1 MNRVALDRGRV
12 LRNAAVVGALVGGA
26 LACAPKLTPPGES
39 LRVSGTVADVVDPTP
54 TPATQR
60 AASALPTPT
69 PGATEGATQ
78 TPLRSYPTLHRLP
91 LGVAV
96 YEACSQQL
104 YVFKKCPGRF
114 LGEAKLA
121 APGPFVVEID
131 TQAPEITVFAFR
143 GFLGPEQDQE
153 ACAEQTIAT
162 TQVGTPLALQLKVG
176 TCSIKLERRYG

>member
-1 MNRVALDRGRV
+1 L
-12 LRNAAVVGALVGGA
+12 VVVLVGF

-39 LRVSGTVADVVDPTP
+39 IRVSGTVADIMDPTP
-54 TPATQR
+54 T
-60 AASALPTPT
+60 AAAQTVASGLPTPT
-69 PGATEGATQ
+69 PGPAKSATQ
-78 TPLRSYPTLHRLP
+78 APLRSYPTLRRLP

-104 YVFKKCPGRF
+104 YMFKKCPGRF

-131 TQAPEITVFAFR
+131 TQAPEITIFAFR

-153 ACAEQTIAT
+153 ACAEQTIPTSQA
-162 TQVGTPLALQLKVG
+162 GTPVTLQLKVG

>member
-1 MNRVALDRGRV
+1 VSLAVLGRMRAIRNAVALV
-12 LRNAAVVGALVGGA
+12 ALLGGA
-26 LACAPKLTPPGES
+26 LACAPKLIPPGES
-39 LRVSGTVADVVDPTP
+39 LRVSGTVADVVEMTP
-54 TPATQR
+54 TPAPHA
-60 AASALPTPT
+60 AASAPAAPAKSPTP
-69 PGATEGATQ
+69 A
-78 TPLRSYPTLHRLP
+78 PLRSYPTLRRLP

-96 YEACSQQL
+96 YEACSPQL

-121 APGPFVVEID
+121 GPGPFVVEID

-153 ACAEQTIAT
+153 ACAEQTISTSEASR
-162 TQVGTPLALQLKVG
+162 PLALQLKSG

>member
-1 MNRVALDRGRV
+1 MALDRGRV
-12 LRNAAVVGALVGGA
+12 LRNAAVVVTLVGGA
-26 LACAPKLTPPGES
+26 LACAPELTPPRES
-39 LRVSGTVADVVDPTP
+39 LRISGTVADVVDPSP
-54 TPATQR
+54 TPAAQNV
-60 AASALPTPT
+60 ASGLPTPT
-69 PGATEGATQ
+69 PGSTKGATQ
-78 TPLRSYPTLHRLP
+78 TPLRSYPTLRRLP

-96 YEACSQQL
+96 YEACTQQL
-104 YVFKKCPGRF
+104 YMFKRCPGRF

-131 TQAPEITVFAFR
+131 TQAPEITIFAFR

-162 TQVGTPLALQLKVG
+162 TQVGTPLTLQLKAG

>member
-1 MNRVALDRGRV
+1 M
-12 LRNAAVVGALVGGA
+12 VVALVGGA
-26 LACAPKLTPPGES
+26 LACTPELTPPRES

-54 TPATQR
+54 TPA
-60 AASALPTPT
+60 AEKVASALPTPT
-69 PGATEGATQ
+69 PGSGKGATQ
-78 TPLRSYPTLHRLP
+78 APLRSYPTLRRLP

-96 YEACSQQL
+96 YEACTQQL
-104 YVFKKCPGRF
+104 YMFKKCPGRF

-131 TQAPEITVFAFR
+131 TQAPEITIFAFR
-143 GFLGPEQDQE
+143 GFLSPDQDQE

-162 TQVGTPLALQLKVG
+162 SQVSTPLTLQLKAG